1 MNRFLL
7 INNKEFF
14 DKNNI
19 VSVTINKDIPDKNSI
34 LFIGSH
40 NRSIHLNYSLIKEYF
55 IFIKKYRKNFK
66 YIIIIGKTDNMINK
80 NIDIPN
86 NVKFIYA
93 NNVDY
98 NHHKIKFLPMGSDF
112 RSITSFPMANINNKK
127 RSILCYCNFSLNT
140 HPSRRKVYNLIKNKK
155 SILCENMGI
164 FLHYSISRD
173 DFFKRIGD
181 SKFVICPRGNAF
193 DTFRFYDTIYGG
205 AIPIVVKEK
214 FHNLYFFKD
223 LPILFLNKIE
233 DFQLI
238 NKNFLE
244 KHYIRLS
251 PLLNNNYSQL
261 NFQTWMNKIN
271 NIMNN
276 IK

>member
-1 MNRFLL
+1 MNRILL

-14 DKNNI
+14 NKNNI
-19 VSVTINKDIPDKNSI
+19 VSVSRNRDIPNKNCI

-40 NRSIHLNYSLIKEYF
+40 HKSIQNLRYVNEYLNF
-55 IFIKKYRKNFK
+55 IHHYKKKFI
-66 YIIIIGKTDNMINK
+66 YIIIVGKSDNTLNP
-80 NIDIPN
+80 NISIPN
-86 NVKFIYA
+86 NVKFIFC
-93 NNVDY
+93 NNINY

-112 RSITSFPMANINNKK
+112 RSIKSFPMANINNKK

-155 SILCENMGI
+155 SILCENMGR

-173 DFFKRIGD
+173 DFFKRIGN

-223 LPILFLNKIE
+223 LPILFLNNEK
-233 DFQLI
+233 DFRLI
-238 NKNFLE
+238 NRKFLE
-244 KHYIRLS
+244 HHYKLLS
-251 PLLNNNYSQL
+251 PLLKNYYESL
-261 NFQTWMNKIN
+261 DFQIWMNKIN
-271 NIMNN
+271 NLMNN